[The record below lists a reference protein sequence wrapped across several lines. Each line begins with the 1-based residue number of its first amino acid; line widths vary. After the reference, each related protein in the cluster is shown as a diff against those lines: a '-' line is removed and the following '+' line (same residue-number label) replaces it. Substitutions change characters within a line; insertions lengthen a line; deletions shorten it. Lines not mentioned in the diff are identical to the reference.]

1 MGTAVKE
8 ITSVDGG
15 YGYGGGYSAG
25 WGMGAGVLFLVL
37 FLIILFGVMWNRD
50 HHSESRE
57 VLRDRFTSMGNDN
70 AYQRGDIREILTNSI
85 RSNERINDIWSG
97 TRELIAQSFNSQ
109 RQLELAGERLQCG
122 INNAART
129 AADSARFEADRILDR
144 GLTFGFRSFD
154 IVRPDPCRDACRDRD
169 GRGGNFRV
177 FDLNTGTQTGNA
189 IGGPL
194 NTLAAGAVQGPI
206 AG

>member
-15 YGYGGGYSAG
+15 YGYSGGYASAAG
-25 WGMGAGVLFLVL
+25 WGAGVLFLVL

-50 HHSESRE
+50 HHNESRDI
-57 VLRDRFTSMGNDN
+57 VRDRFNAMGNDN

-85 RSNERINDIWSG
+85 RSNERINDIWAG
-97 TRELIAQSFNSQ
+97 TRELITQGFNT
-109 RQLELAGERLQCG
+109 RNQLELAGERIMCG
-122 INNAART
+122 VNNAART

-144 GLTFGFRSFD
+144 GLTFGFRTFD
-154 IVRPDPCRDACRDRD
+154 IVRPDPCRDACRGD
-169 GRGGNFRV
+169 GRNNFRV